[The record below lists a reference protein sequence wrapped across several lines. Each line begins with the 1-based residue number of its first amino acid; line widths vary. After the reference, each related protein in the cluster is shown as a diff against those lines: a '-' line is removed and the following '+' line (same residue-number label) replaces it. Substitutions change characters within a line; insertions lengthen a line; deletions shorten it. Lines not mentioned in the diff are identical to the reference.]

1 MKSKL
6 NPGAFIANK
15 KSQKTW
21 QFFFFLNGPFES
33 EAFSQ
38 SSYQELS
45 CLEKLHWTV
54 FPFHLCF
61 SVFLLFGL
69 FILE

>member
-1 MKSKL
+1 M
-6 NPGAFIANK
+6 AI
-15 KSQKTW
+15 
-21 QFFFFLNGPFES
+21 FFFLNGPFES